1 MRRFSLLAV
10 LAMGFIVSG
19 VAIAQ
24 QQPLPAPQ
32 VQQPAQGKEPRQ
44 GRMGR
49 NLDADKDGRIS
60 REEWLRADRFDRLD
74 ANRDGFLTE
83 DELRTR
89 HATLEAPVL
98 IGSRPIR
105 MDENGDG
112 QISQS
117 EWKGQPEVF
126 SRLDANSDG
135 VLTRDEFKK
144 KRSN

>member
-10 LAMGFIVSG
+10 LAMGLVVSG

-32 VQQPAQGKEPRQ
+32 VQQPGQGKEPRQ

-83 DELRTR
+83 DELRTQAR
-89 HATLEAPVL
+89 NPRGPRTDRV
-98 IGSRPIR
+98 RPIR

-144 KRSN
+144 RRSN